1 MALSKMFC
9 YQIICCYLLSRRHYV
24 DVAYLQLLERLMTVL
39 YPLSCEERNLM
50 PMKIAEV
57 YEMIVSH
64 SAFLPSVLGTTS
76 TDVKG
81 E

>member
-1 MALSKMFC
+1 
-9 YQIICCYLLSRRHYV
+9 
-24 DVAYLQLLERLMTVL
+24 MTVL

-50 PMKIAEV
+50 PVKIAEV

-64 SAFLPSVLGTTS
+64 SEFLPSMLGTTS